1 MYSSVRWFI
10 CHLISSLF
18 WFSHFVT
25 AACIMQSG
33 LQLICIPFLCSTA
46 LAVCHLFSSI
56 SCHAHLHHSCYL
68 SPCSVLSL
76 SFLLY
81 SGVLIHFTPHLTLKF
96 KLPLLYNHPTCF
108 HHLILLICH
117 WFVYLIGFFY
127 LSCSFHFKLFDWLS
141 LAFNLNM

>member
-1 MYSSVRWFI
+1 MTLTF
-10 CHLISSLF
+10 ISSILV
-18 WFSHFVT
+18 SSSINIYVT
-25 AACIMQSG
+25 AALAAVWTLVDLHFFS
-33 LQLICIPFLCSTA
+33 LQYMPLLSAINSFRLMIF
-46 LAVCHLFSSI
+46 
-56 SCHAHLHHSCYL
+56 SCHAHHHDSCYL
-68 SPCSVLSL
+68 SSSSVLSS
-76 SFLLY
+76 SFFLY